1 MYPMLNMCTGWHK
14 ESRAGGGVSQRS
26 GPRLIVFI
34 VGGVTYSEMRS
45 AHEVIKQNGTWDV
58 HVGGS
63 HILTPER
70 FLKDLRELSLSPGAV
85 AGNGAPAPT
94 AVVAGGGIQNA

>member
-1 MYPMLNMCTGWHK
+1 MLLGWHK
-14 ESRAGGGVSQRS
+14 DSRAAGGAAQRS
-26 GPRLIVFI
+26 GPRLIVFV

-70 FLKDLRELSLSPGAV
+70 FLKDLREISQPPGAA